1 MNPVEVTRG
10 DGPVVLGMPHT
21 GTYVPGDVLAVLNDT
36 GRALADTDWQIDRL
50 YNGLLPG
57 ATIVRA
63 TFHRYVID
71 PNRDPS
77 GASLY
82 PGQNTTGLCP
92 TTDFDGQPL
101 YRDGCEP
108 REAEIADRRE
118 AFHVPYHA
126 ALATEIERVRG
137 RHGTAVLYD
146 CHSIRSV
153 IPFLFDGVLPDFN
166 IGTNGGV
173 TCDPAIERAVADVCA
188 RAKGYGA
195 ILNGRFKGGWT
206 TRHYGKPARGVH
218 AIQMELTQSAY
229 LETEAAPFAYSER
242 KAEEVRAHL
251 REALARI
258 DAWARDQR
266 AGAHG

>member
-21 GTYVPGDVLAVLNDT
+21 GSYVPGDVLAVLNDT

-126 ALATEIERVRG
+126 ALAAEIERVRE
-137 RHGTAVLYD
+137 RHGVAVLYD

-242 KAEEVRAHL
+242 KGEAVRAHL